1 MSSSVRHIMRRYKNS
16 FSMAL
21 ILLTAFSLRAQTPRA
36 PDCLGASKGLF
47 AALDSPKNLPCLY
60 TNRDGIEKA
69 KPCEENGD
77 GRVLAKNEA
86 LTSIVTYQRHLRALK
101 AVNGDPD
108 MKWIL
113 SSMNRQDWLDAAALI
128 IAGLPGP
135 KDPPSSEQ
143 RFQRN
148 LPFFQVQMYNDQ
160 IEGQGFGEQSFYENA
175 VVPGLELYAVK
186 KWGARWGMAPADLAK
201 LCVDPSL
208 DAAVRAQIRKELA
221 SP

>member
-1 MSSSVRHIMRRYKNS
+1 MSGSVRDIMRHYKGSSST
-16 FSMAL
+16 AL
-21 ILLTAFSLRAQTPRA
+21 ILLTAFSLCAQTPRT

-60 TNRDGIEKA
+60 TNRDGLEKA
-69 KPCEENGD
+69 KPCEQSGD
-77 GRVLAKNEA
+77 ERVLAKNEA
-86 LTSIVTYQRHLRALK
+86 LTSIVTYQRHLRTLK
-101 AVNGDPD
+101 AVNGDPA

-113 SSMNRQDWLDAAALI
+113 SSMDRQEWLDAAALI

-175 VVPGLELYAVK
+175 VVPGVELYAVK
-186 KWGARWGMAPADLAK
+186 KWGARWGMTPADLTN
-201 LCVDPSL
+201 LCADSKL
-208 DAAVRAQIRKELA
+208 DAVVRAHIQKELA
-221 SP
+221 AP